1 MPGET
6 GQSNALSALSGMA
19 RLPAADLFVHLDSDA
34 HGLTPAKVEGRFR
47 QYGPNRIA
55 EEARYSL
62 FREIWL
68 RLRTPLNGLLFG
80 LAAISW
86 FLSDLRSAVV
96 IGIMVVLSV
105 GLGFVQ
111 EHRSSLAAARLK
123 QMVQVHAAI
132 RRPGMAN
139 ADADAEGFVQIPL
152 EQVVPGDV
160 VHLSAGDLIPA
171 DLRLLQAHDLY
182 VNESSLTGE
191 AMPVEKQSEL
201 PSGDA
206 PVLETANLCFM
217 GSSVVSGFATG
228 IVLQTGRSTYFGE
241 IADRIVAANSDTSF
255 DKGLNQF
262 VWLMLR
268 FMMVLVPLVFLI
280 NGLTKHNWFEAL
292 FFAVAVAVGLAPEML
307 PMVVTMNLARGAIA
321 MSRQRAI
328 VKRLNAIQNF
338 GAMDILCTDKTGTL
352 TQDKVVLKLHL
363 DITGQDNDEVLAYAW
378 LNSHFASGLHNLMDE
393 AILSHA
399 GIEDHPI
406 ATGDY
411 VKLDEVPF
419 DFQRRRVSI
428 VVRRGDEAPLLI
440 CKGAV
445 EEIFE
450 ISSRYRQSGAD
461 HPLDPSHFHT
471 IQRLTTKLN
480 QDGFRV
486 LAIACRTL
494 DAGHDNYTLDDER
507 DLVLVGFAAFLDP
520 PKESA
525 GTALRELLEM
535 GVAVK
540 ILTGDNDLVTAKI
553 CRDVDLPVERIML
566 GSDIEKLDDEALAR
580 EASHTQIF
588 AKVSP
593 AQKARVIAALQG
605 AGHVVGFL
613 GDGIND
619 GPALKAADVG
629 VSVDSAVDVAKE
641 SADIILLEK
650 SLRVLGAAVIE
661 GRRTFANI
669 IKYIRMGASSNF
681 GNMFSVLGASII
693 LPFLPMAPLQV
704 LTNNLLYDL
713 SQTTI
718 PTDNVDPEYLTS
730 PRKWEIGNIARF
742 MLFIGP
748 ISSIFDYATYAL
760 MLFVFNAWHNPA
772 LFQTGWFVESLL
784 TQTLIIHIIR
794 TGRIPFIQS
803 RASTPLIATTVS
815 ICLIGALLPL
825 SPLGHTLGF
834 KPLPALYWPVI
845 LGYLIAY
852 AALTH
857 FVKVWF
863 FRRHGA

>member
-1 MPGET
+1 MMQAMNGDGPLA
-6 GQSNALSALSGMA
+6 ALATLARMTEAELFTRLGSGGDGLEVVA
-19 RLPAADLFVHLDSDA
+19 AEVRLRED
-34 HGLTPAKVEGRFR
+34 
-47 QYGPNRIA
+47 GPNRIA
-55 EEARYSL
+55 EETRLSL
-62 FREIWL
+62 IREIWR
-68 RLRTPLNGLLFG
+68 RLRTPLNALLFG
-80 LAAISW
+80 LAVTSW
-86 FLSDLRSAVV
+86 ILSDIRSAVV
-96 IGIMVVLSV
+96 IAMIVMLSV

-111 EHRSSLAAARLK
+111 EHRSSQAAAKLK
-123 QMVQVHAAI
+123 QMVQVHATVM
-132 RRPGMAN
+132 RRGAPGV
-139 ADADAEGFVQIPL
+139 DAEGYAEIPL
-152 EQVVPGDV
+152 ERVVTGDIV
-160 VHLSAGDLIPA
+160 RLAAGDLIPA
-171 DLRLLQAHDLY
+171 DLRLLVAHNLY

-191 AMPVEKQSEL
+191 AMPVEKQAA
-201 PSGDA
+201 A
-206 PVLETANLCFM
+206 PAADQPPLEMANLCFM

-228 IVLQTGRSTYFGE
+228 IVLQTGRATYFGE
-241 IADRIVAANSDTSF
+241 IADRIVAADSVTDF

-268 FMMVLVPLVFLI
+268 FMIVLVPLVFLI
-280 NGLTKHNWFEAL
+280 NGVTKHNWLEAL

-321 MSRQRAI
+321 MSRKRTI

-338 GAMDILCTDKTGTL
+338 GAMDVLCTDKTGTL
-352 TQDKVVLKLHL
+352 TQDKVVLKLHV
-363 DITGQDNDEVLAYAW
+363 DIAGRDSEEVLAYAW

-393 AILSHA
+393 AILSHV
-399 GIEDHPI
+399 GIEEHPV
-406 ATGDY
+406 AAGDY
-411 VKLDEVPF
+411 AKLDEVPF
-419 DFQRRRVSI
+419 DFQRRRVSV

-445 EEIFE
+445 EEIFAVC
-450 ISSRYRQSGAD
+450 SAYRQDGTD
-461 HPLDPSHFHT
+461 HPLDPSHFHA
-471 IQRLTTKLN
+471 IQRRTTKLN
-480 QDGFRV
+480 RDGFRV
-486 LAIACRTL
+486 LAIACHSL
-494 DAGHDNYTLDDER
+494 DPTHGDYTLDDER
-507 DLVLVGFAAFLDP
+507 ELTLIGFVAFLDP
-520 PKESA
+520 PKETA
-525 GTALRELLEM
+525 GAALAELRDM
-535 GVAVK
+535 GLAVK

-553 CRDVDLPVERIML
+553 CRDVGLPVERML
-566 GSDIEKLDDEALAR
+566 IGSEIEGLDDAALAR
-580 EASHTQIF
+580 EATRTQVF

-593 AQKARVIAALQG
+593 AQKARVIVALQG

-629 VSVDSAVDVAKE
+629 VSVDSAVDIAKE

-704 LTNNLLYDL
+704 LTNHILYDF

-748 ISSIFDYATYAL
+748 MSSIFDYATYAL
-760 MLFVFNAWHNPA
+760 MLFVFNAWHDPA

-784 TQTLIIHIIR
+784 TQTMIIHIIR

-803 RASTPLIATTVS
+803 RASTPLILTTVT
-815 ICLIGALLPL
+815 ICIIGALLPA
-825 SPLGHTLGF
+825 SPIGAALGF
-834 KPLPALYWPVI
+834 KPLPLLYWPIV
-845 LGYLIAY
+845 LAYLLTY
-852 AALTH
+852 AMLTH
-857 FVKVWF
+857 IVKIWF
-863 FRRHGA
+863 FRRYGA